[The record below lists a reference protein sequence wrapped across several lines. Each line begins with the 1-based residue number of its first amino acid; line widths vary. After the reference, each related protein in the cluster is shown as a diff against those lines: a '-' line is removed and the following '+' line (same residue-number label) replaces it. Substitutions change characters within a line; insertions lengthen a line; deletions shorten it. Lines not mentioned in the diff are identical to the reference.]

1 MTTDTARAG
10 TSGPQQVTL
19 PASLMR
25 AITLLA
31 ADRQAPPIAA
41 LEGAILIT
49 FGYALYLR
57 QDSIDPWQ
65 VAIPN
70 EQWTTIC
77 QALLDVPTRSG
88 LEGLN
93 LGLDWVN
100 QGPAGHDGPPAPP
113 ARSPVDQWTDD
124 EEYPVIDWQHAV
136 AAGATRL
143 GYAQW
148 VAGMRG
154 SRHAAGPATQR

>member
-1 MTTDTARAG
+1 MNPRAAGGPPGRVGSPRHAAHGAAPASRRHRMTTDTARAG

-77 QALLDVPTRSG
+77 QALLD
-88 LEGLN
+88 
-93 LGLDWVN
+93 
-100 QGPAGHDGPPAPP
+100 
-113 ARSPVDQWTDD
+113 
-124 EEYPVIDWQHAV
+124 
-136 AAGATRL
+136 
-143 GYAQW
+143 
-148 VAGMRG
+148 
-154 SRHAAGPATQR
+154 